1 MSSAYR
7 YTDNETKR
15 RSSALATDETPERP
29 RRRPADY
36 HRDLVF
42 YIAPGHG
49 FDFYGSFWKNA
60 IIRDVTDPQKD
71 FMFETTFPSRR
82 QFDLIRRL
90 VDFRREDILK
100 ETFRTWCEQF
110 QEVKIKLWMTLMA
123 ANVAKTRT
131 TGHGEIEASDL
142 VRPVHTK
149 PLVLKKN
156 CLMRR
161 RRRVGDAAILTRQ
174 ALHAT
179 ISYNASS

>member
-1 MSSAYR
+1 M
-7 YTDNETKR
+7 
-15 RSSALATDETPERP
+15 ATDETPERP

-42 YIAPGHG
+42 YIAPGPG

-149 PLVLKKN
+149 PLVLNKN
-156 CLMRR
+156 
-161 RRRVGDAAILTRQ
+161 A
-174 ALHAT
+174 
-179 ISYNASS
+179 

>member
-1 MSSAYR
+1 MHQKSTCFHMFSAYR

-71 FMFETTFPSRR
+71 FMFEATFPSRR

-90 VDFRREDILK
+90 VNFRREDFLK
-100 ETFRTWCEQF
+100 ETFR
-110 QEVKIKLWMTLMA
+110 K
-123 ANVAKTRT
+123 
-131 TGHGEIEASDL
+131 
-142 VRPVHTK
+142 
-149 PLVLKKN
+149 
-156 CLMRR
+156 
-161 RRRVGDAAILTRQ
+161 
-174 ALHAT
+174 
-179 ISYNASS
+179 